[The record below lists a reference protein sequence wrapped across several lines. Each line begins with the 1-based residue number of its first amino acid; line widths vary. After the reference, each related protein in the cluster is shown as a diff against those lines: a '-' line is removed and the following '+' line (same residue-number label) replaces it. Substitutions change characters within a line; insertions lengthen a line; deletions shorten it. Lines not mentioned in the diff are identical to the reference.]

1 MLDKDEKKKNQAKK
15 NSKPLIMLE
24 DQLKGNDNIN
34 NNLTDMNIIHLIIQ
48 RID

>member
-34 NNLTDMNIIHLIIQ
+34 NNLTDMNTLFILK
-48 RID
+48 